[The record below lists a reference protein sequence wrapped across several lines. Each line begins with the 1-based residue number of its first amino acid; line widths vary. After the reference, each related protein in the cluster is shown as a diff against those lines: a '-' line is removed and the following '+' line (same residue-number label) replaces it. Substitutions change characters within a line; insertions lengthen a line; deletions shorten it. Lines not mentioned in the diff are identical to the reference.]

1 MSLGKFFFF
10 FFFLIYLFLAYFIL
24 ILIMNLL
31 GSLVCECGVMI
42 SQFVIDGMEYVVLFE
57 IGKDNYLLDLILVD
71 LTDFEYFS

>member
-1 MSLGKFFFF
+1 MSLGKFF

>member
-10 FFFLIYLFLAYFIL
+10 FFFLIYLFLAYFIF

>member
-1 MSLGKFFFF
+1 MSLGKFFF

>member
-1 MSLGKFFFF
+1 MSLGKFFFFFF

-42 SQFVIDGMEYVVLFE
+42 SQFVIDGMEYVVLLKLAKT
-57 IGKDNYLLDLILVD
+57 ITCWI
-71 LTDFEYFS
+71 